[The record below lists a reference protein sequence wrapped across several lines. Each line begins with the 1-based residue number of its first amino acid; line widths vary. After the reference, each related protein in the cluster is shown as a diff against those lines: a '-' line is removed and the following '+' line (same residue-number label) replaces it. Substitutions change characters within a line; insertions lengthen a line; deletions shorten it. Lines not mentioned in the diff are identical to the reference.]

1 MYTYTPAPKAVPA
14 PLSCLP
20 TAVGMVPTLTRKST
34 GASQYFTPP
43 SNVQYHHTNT
53 VYVLYI
59 CVDISPVGCT
69 FNTHA
74 IDMRTHSGYFT
85 AQPCR

>member
-1 MYTYTPAPKAVPA
+1 VYTYTPAPKAVPA

-34 GASQYFTPP
+34 DASQCFTPP

-59 CVDISPVGCT
+59 CVDISPVGCASV
-69 FNTHA
+69 FHQILHA
-74 IDMRTHSGYFT
+74 ARAS
-85 AQPCR
+85 